1 MSGARRRYYRT
12 IILGCLALA
21 ALLWVAMAQFGIA
34 REEITGLLT
43 AALLVLVAVIV
54 CAAGAA
60 LLWIGLRKLWRRDR
74 G

>member
-1 MSGARRRYYRT
+1 MNRAQRRYYRT

-21 ALLWVAMAQFGIA
+21 ALLWVAVVQFGIA
-34 REEITGLLT
+34 SEEITTLLS
-43 AALLVLVAVIV
+43 AALLVLVAVMV

-60 LLWIGLRKLWRRDR
+60 LLWIGARKLWRRDR